1 MTVERPTILQIIP
14 RLDTGGAER
23 TTIEIAGAIVAAGGR
38 ALVATAGG
46 RMLDQLAAAGAEVLA
61 FPADTKN
68 PARIMSNAAR
78 LAHIIREQGV
88 DIIHA
93 RSRAPAWSAL
103 AAARRTRKPFV
114 TTYHGAYGEKGRAK
128 ALYNSVMA
136 RGDVVIAN
144 SAYTARL
151 IQTRYATPAHR
162 IATIPRGIDPTAF
175 DPAQID
181 PTRIHALRDRWGISR
196 DAPVIIQVARLAGW
210 KGQSVL
216 IDAAGLLRARGL
228 LDDTMIILAGDA
240 QGRDDYV
247 ARLETQIARH
257 GLAGR
262 VRLVG
267 HVDDVAAAY
276 ATARV
281 TVIASTE
288 PEAFGRATIEA
299 QAAAC
304 PVIVTRLGAPP
315 EAVLAD
321 SATAAGATGWIVA
334 PGDAAG
340 MADSLAAALALSP
353 QSRQLMG
360 AAARAHVIARF
371 TLAAMCQATLTVYDG
386 LIGSNLATPLAR

>member
-46 RMLDQLAAAGAEVLA
+46 RMLDQLSATGAEVIS

-68 PARIMSNAAR
+68 PARMLANAGR
-78 LAHIIREQGV
+78 LAGIIAAEGV

-93 RSRAPAWSAL
+93 RSRAPGWSAL
-103 AAARRTRKPFV
+103 AAARRTHRPFV

-144 SAYTARL
+144 SEYTARL
-151 IQTRYATPAHR
+151 IQSRYATPADR
-162 IATIPRGIDPTAF
+162 IATIPRGIDPAAF
-175 DPAQID
+175 EPTRIDPA
-181 PTRIHALRDRWGISR
+181 RIHALRDRWGVGR
-196 DAPVIIQVARLAGW
+196 DAPLILQVARLAGW

-216 IDAAGLLRARGL
+216 IDAAGLLQAQGR
-228 LDDTMIILAGDA
+228 LDDAVIILAGDA

-247 ARLETQIARH
+247 GRLEAQIARY
-257 GLAGR
+257 GLANR
-262 VRLVG
+262 VRLIG

-276 ATARV
+276 ATAQV

-321 SATAAGATGWIVA
+321 NTTADGATGWIVP
-334 PGDAAG
+334 PGDATA
-340 MADSLAAALALSP
+340 MANSLAIALALSP
-353 QSRQLMG
+353 QSRQLIG
-360 AAARAHVIARF
+360 ATARAHVIAHF
-371 TLAAMCQATLTVYDG
+371 TLAAMSQATLAVYDR
-386 LIGSNLATPLAR
+386 LIGSSLAARLRH